1 MILHLKQVGMAA
13 GTDKMQFV
21 ANHSVQEQPVR
32 FDMNVPV
39 PLPVPLERM
48 IEGGRRSWPAFD
60 QQRQQSTQ
68 LGQVF
73 AALFCSFHVAF
84 ELR

>member
-1 MILHLKQVGMAA
+1 MILRLKQVGMAA

-48 IEGGRRSWPAFD
+48 IEGGRR
-60 QQRQQSTQ
+60 
-68 LGQVF
+68 
-73 AALFCSFHVAF
+73 
-84 ELR
+84 